1 MKRENWVFIGNWKKI
16 PNELSKPSSIA
27 IGNFDGVHL
36 GHQKVIKKMLEEAQ
50 KDQLLPIALTFNPHP
65 LKVLKPQ
72 EAPPLITSLEEKIRI
87 LKLLGVKNIIV
98 LDFEEALFN
107 LSPEEFVKEILLGKL
122 KAKFVVVGE
131 NFRFGKNRVGDVNA
145 LCELG
150 EKWGF
155 RAFIQPSVILE
166 GMPVSST
173 RIRRIIRE
181 GNMKEAWK
189 LLGRPFKIVGKVIY
203 GRKRGKRLGF
213 PTANINPETEL
224 IPRRGVY
231 AVFVEAEESLFR
243 GVMNIGFNPTFDD
256 KTLSL
261 EVHILNFNR
270 DIYGERLGIYFIE
283 RLRDEKRF
291 ANIEELKKAIKRD
304 LECAESILE
313 WDVLSLFYSYFS
325 V

>member
-173 RIRRIIRE
+173 RIRRIIKE
-181 GNMKEAWK
+181 GNIKEAWK

-203 GRKRGKRLGF
+203 GKKRGKRLGF

-270 DIYGERLGIYFIE
+270 DIYGKRLGIYFIE

-304 LECAESILE
+304 LECAEGILE